1 MIKHVG
7 RHNNKKCI
15 ILYKTVP
22 NEDHMCLILY
32 SDTLPRNYHDGIM
45 SLLESDV
52 GQQAKEF
59 SDALFRRTFND
70 GRNMLQTLHAE
81 GLIKKV
87 PNGQVIVTPNAKSQI
102 RLDELNGILAQ
113 LAGGAEGAQKLA
125 DLDANAGLVSPAQR
139 RAKGTVNNTTLS
151 ENLRL
156 QSERLRNEAQRMID
170 ESEKLLKQS
179 AALTEDIHQLLHG
192 DTVDEEPVVVKKTRG
207 RKPKV
212 KLDA

>member
-32 SDTLPRNYHDGIM
+32 SDTLPRSYHDGIM

-70 GRNMLQTLHAE
+70 GRNMLQTLHSE

-102 RLDELNGILAQ
+102 RLDELNTILGQ
-113 LAGGAEGAQKLA
+113 LESGDEGAKKLA
-125 DLDANAGLVSPAQR
+125 DLDANAGLVNPAQR
-139 RAKGTVNNTTLS
+139 RAKGTVNNATLS
-151 ENLRL
+151 DNLRL

-179 AALTEDIHQLLHG
+179 AALTEDINQLING
-192 DTVDEEPVVVKKTRG
+192 TNTVDEPVAVKKTRG

-212 KLDA
+212 KQDA